1 MDRNFRDRSLKDSS
15 SIGQLRRRVAEDGR
29 TMLSHLQAVDPNLR
43 TGFLGLAESAR
54 PGPELIFGRNDIPI
68 RLIQNR
74 RQAIDKVRGIHWL
87 AGSKAKRGQV

>member
-15 SIGQLRRRVAEDGR
+15 SMGQLKAKSGGR
-29 TMLSHLQAVDPNLR
+29 WQNYAFIFRPWNPNLR
-43 TGFLGLAESAR
+43 TGFLGLAESVR

-74 RQAIDKVRGIHWL
+74 RQATDKVRGIHWL